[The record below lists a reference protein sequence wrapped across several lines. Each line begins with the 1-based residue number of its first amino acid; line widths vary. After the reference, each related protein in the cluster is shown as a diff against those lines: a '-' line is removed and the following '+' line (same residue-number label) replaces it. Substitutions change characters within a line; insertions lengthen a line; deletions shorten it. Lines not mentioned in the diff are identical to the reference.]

1 MVNIPPIYGD
11 WDVSILDDDL
21 AGILPL
27 QDLESLLHLLPQ
39 FSGRPPLFNFA
50 LEQTRMYPRKLP
62 QIHPNCSIWFYRCI
76 WIGWLSQWLFGL
88 EMFLKLVVALN
99 HQFLTIFHYKPS
111 ILGYPHLWTPLLS
124 GTWKSSSFLL
134 VQLPLSTR
142 TVATHWEG
150 QCPTPPSDRIFAASP
165 RNDWISWLHKMWI
178 SLGSHGIPNH

>member
-50 LEQTRMYPRKLP
+50 LEQTRMYPPRKLP

-88 EMFLKLVVALN
+88 EMFLKLVLALN

-111 ILGYPHLWTPLLS
+111 ILGYPHLWTP
-124 GTWKSSSFLL
+124 
-134 VQLPLSTR
+134 
-142 TVATHWEG
+142 
-150 QCPTPPSDRIFAASP
+150 PTFRYLKI
-165 RNDWISWLHKMWI
+165 
-178 SLGSHGIPNH
+178 